1 MNMIEN
7 KHLKSKE
14 KNKECGEP
22 MDSAGM
28 SALWAGRSGFIY
40 GNLTSRFSY
49 SSYDILA
56 CKDIPETH
64 R

>member
-22 MDSAGM
+22 MDSAWYVCPM
-28 SALWAGRSGFIY
+28 SRQIRIYSWKPNISFFLFI
-40 GNLTSRFSY
+40 L
-49 SSYDILA
+49 
-56 CKDIPETH
+56 
-64 R
+64 